1 MEGAIVPRVEDEF
14 IEYVPQKKRRGRA
27 TSIVWEHFD
36 KLKDEVENVWKT
48 QCKHCK
54 QIYSSAQK
62 NGTSHLKRHMDRC
75 PIIRASGLTLPMMST
90 PAVSDGLIGYESSHK
105 RSRSISKVWEDFEK
119 LKAERD
125 DILKARCI
133 HCKQIL
139 SGASKHG
146 TSHLKRHLERCPKR
160 RNHEVRQLLL
170 SSEVRSIKQLFSS
183 NEALADGGT
192 SLKKCAIDQNEILKA
207 ISAFILCG
215 QHSVTVVE
223 ELGFR
228 HMMGIV
234 CPEFEN
240 VNSHCIRREI
250 LSSYLKERDG
260 VKELLGRIPGRI
272 CLTCENWSSEYS
284 KDGYMCITAHFID
297 NDWKLVKKIIHFKPL
312 VTPVVGIL
320 NADEIAL
327 CLSMWNIDTK
337 IFSITSSNASYDDS
351 FVNSLKGCL
360 LAKKNLLIGGA
371 FFQVRSCSQILNLII
386 KATLNLVDDVVDK
399 IRSGVEHIRKF
410 TSRKKKFYLIASKDF
425 QLDTTKRLRP
435 DVCFKWNTTY
445 LMLERALYY
454 KSMLQYWGEHDS
466 SFIYYNLSAEEWEKV
481 AIIQKFLAVF
491 YDVECT
497 FSATK
502 HPTSNLYFR
511 ALWKVHMHLLKSVRG
526 SFTFVTRMVAD
537 MQEKFEKYWIKHNL
551 ILSCAAVL
559 DPRYKVK
566 FVEFCYT
573 KIYGDKAEESVN
585 TTVRTLYGLFDEY
598 KPNSVISSSGS
609 RTSAVP
615 VVAEHDNADGD
626 EFEDYEQFLSRKSR
640 PQEEKSQLDL
650 YLEEPGHD
658 LNSDI
663 NVLEYWNNSS
673 MRYPE
678 LAMMARDILTIP
690 LSSVS
695 PEASFSIGKR
705 VLHLSQSSLNPKIIQ
720 ALVCLS
726 DWTYQAL
733 EKSSSDSLSIIH
745 ENGDPSASD
754 EENDLDDWDIDEG
767 TFS

>member
-1 MEGAIVPRVEDEF
+1 MEGAIIPRVEDEF
-14 IEYVPQKKRRGRA
+14 TEYVPQKKRRGRT

-36 KLKDEVENVWKT
+36 KLKDEVDNVWKT

-75 PIIRASGLTLPMMST
+75 PIIRASGLTLPTMST
-90 PAVSDGLIGYESSHK
+90 PTVSDGFIGYESSNK

-160 RNHEVRQLLL
+160 RNHDVRQLLL
-170 SSEVRSIKQLFSS
+170 SNEVRSIKQLFSS
-183 NEALADGGT
+183 NEILADGST
-192 SLKKCAIDQNEILKA
+192 PLKKGALDQNEIFKA
-207 ISAFILCG
+207 ISGFIICG

-228 HMMGIV
+228 HMMSIV

-240 VNSHCIRREI
+240 VDAHAIRREI
-250 LSSYLKERDG
+250 VSSYLKERDSL
-260 VKELLGRIPGRI
+260 KKLLGRIPGRI
-272 CLTCENWSSEYS
+272 CLSCENWSSEYS
-284 KDGYMCITAHFID
+284 KDGYTCITAHFID
-297 NDWKLVKKIIHFKPL
+297 NDWKLMKKIVHFKPL
-312 VTPVVGIL
+312 IPLVNGTLIA
-320 NADEIAL
+320 NEIAF
-327 CLSMWNIDTK
+327 CLSMWNIDSK

-360 LAKKNLLIGGA
+360 LAKKNLLMGGA
-371 FFQVRSCSQILNLII
+371 FFQVQSCCQILNLTVQ
-386 KATLNLVDDVVDK
+386 ASLNLVDDVVDK
-399 IRSGVEHIRKF
+399 IRSGIEHIRKF
-410 TSRKKKFYLIASKDF
+410 TSRKKKFYLIASKQF
-425 QLDTTKRLRP
+425 QLDTKKRLRP
-435 DVCFKWNTTY
+435 DMYFRWNTTY

-454 KSMLQYWGEHDS
+454 KSMLQYWGEHDT
-466 SFIYYNLSAEEWEKV
+466 SFIYFTLSAEEWEKL
-481 AIIQKFLAVF
+481 AIIQKFLGVF

-497 FSATK
+497 FFATK

-511 ALWKVHMHLLKSVRG
+511 ALWKIYMHLLKTMRVP
-526 SFTFVTRMVAD
+526 FTFMTRMVTE
-537 MQEKFEKYWIKHNL
+537 MQEKFEKYWMKHYL

-566 FVEFCYT
+566 LVEFCFT
-573 KIYGDKAEESVN
+573 KIYGDKAEEFVN
-585 TTVRTLYGLFDEY
+585 TTVRTLYGLLDEY
-598 KPNSVISSSGS
+598 KPNFVTSSSCT
-609 RTSAVP
+609 RTSVVP
-615 VVAEHDNADGD
+615 AIAEHENADGD

-640 PQEEKSQLDL
+640 PQDEKSQLDL

-690 LSSVS
+690 ISSIS
-695 PEASFSIGKR
+695 PEASFNIEKR
-705 VLHLSQSSLNPKIIQ
+705 VLHLGQNSLNPKIIQ

-726 DWTYQAL
+726 DWTNLAL
-733 EKSSSDSLSIIH
+733 GNL
-745 ENGDPSASD
+745 
-754 EENDLDDWDIDEG
+754 
-767 TFS
+767 

>member
-1 MEGAIVPRVEDEF
+1 MEGAIIPRVEDEF
-14 IEYVPQKKRRGRA
+14 VEYIQQKKRRGRA

-36 KLKDEVENVWKT
+36 KLKDEVDNVWKT

-75 PIIRASGLTLPMMST
+75 PIIRASGLIFPTVST
-90 PAVSDGLIGYESSHK
+90 PIVSDGLAGYESSNK
-105 RSRSISKVWEDFEK
+105 RSRSVSKVWEDFEK

-183 NEALADGGT
+183 NEALVDGST
-192 SLKKCAIDQNEILKA
+192 PLKKCALDQTEILKA
-207 ISAFILCG
+207 ISAFIICG
-215 QHSVTVVE
+215 KHSVTLVE

-228 HMMGIV
+228 QMMTKV

-240 VNSHCIRREI
+240 VNAQAIRRKI
-250 LSSYLKERDG
+250 FSSYLKERESL
-260 VKELLGRIPGRI
+260 KELLGRIPGRI
-272 CLTCENWSSEYS
+272 CLTCENWSSDYS
-284 KDGYMCITAHFID
+284 KNGYMCITAHFID
-297 NDWKLVKKIIHFKPL
+297 NDWKLVKKIIYFKPL
-312 VTPVVGIL
+312 VPPFNGTL
-320 NADEIAL
+320 FADEIAL

-337 IFSITSSNASYDDS
+337 IFTITSSNASYDDN
-351 FVNSLKGCL
+351 FVDTLKGCL
-360 LAKKNLLIGGA
+360 LAKKNLLIGGC
-371 FFQVRSCSQILNLII
+371 FFQVRSCCQILDII
-386 KATLNLVDDVVDK
+386 VKAIFNLVDDVVDK
-399 IRSGVEHIRKF
+399 IRSGIEHIRKF
-410 TSRKKKFYLIASKDF
+410 TSRKKKFYMIASKEF
-425 QLDTTKRLRP
+425 QLDTKKRLHP
-435 DVCFKWNTTY
+435 DVYFRWNTTY
-445 LMLERALYY
+445 MMIERALYY

-466 SFIYYNLSAEEWEKV
+466 NFLYYNLSAEEWEKL

-491 YDVECT
+491 YELESA
-497 FSATK
+497 FSTAK

-511 ALWKVHMHLLKSVRG
+511 ALWKVHMHLLKAVRG
-526 SFTFVTRMVAD
+526 PFSFMTRMATD

-566 FVEFCYT
+566 LVEFCYT
-573 KIYGDKAEESVN
+573 KIYGDKAEDFVN

-598 KPNSVISSSGS
+598 KPNFVTSSSCT
-609 RTSAVP
+609 RTFAAP
-615 VVAEHDNADGD
+615 AVAEHGNVDKD

-640 PQEEKSQLDL
+640 PQGEKSQLDL
-650 YLEEPGHD
+650 YLEEPGPD
-658 LNSDI
+658 FNSDI

-690 LSSVS
+690 MSSAFM
-695 PEASFSIGKR
+695 EASFNIGKR
-705 VLHLSQSSLNPKIIQ
+705 VLHSGQSLLDPKMVQ

-726 DWTYQAL
+726 DWTYSAL
-733 EKSSSDSLSIIH
+733 EKLSGTSMTVIH
-745 ENGDPSASD
+745 ENGDPCVSD
-754 EENDLDDWDIDEG
+754 EENDLDDLDIEEG
-767 TFS
+767 TFP